1 MRKVWL
7 LAIVGIF
14 VVILAA
20 CGGGESKEVS
30 NDTDNNTESGGV
42 QMELKL
48 GTIRTEDDPTTQAA
62 MKFAEIVNEKTNGEI
77 QIDVFPNSQIGDIL
91 DMFSGMQSG
100 TVDMMYEG
108 ISSYSWLDGAEV
120 FNIMS
125 LPFYWEDYDQMTGV
139 LNSEEFAKYF
149 EEAAQNTGVR
159 VINAEGDT
167 EARQLTANKPVQTAE
182 DFKGLKIRTAES
194 EIVQKTMKELGA
206 SPVVIPFSDLYM
218 SLQQGIVDAQENGF
232 ITVKNNSFYEVQ
244 DYLMKT
250 DYIRDVKAW
259 YISENVWNKLSD
271 EQKEVM
277 YEASV
282 EAGQLQTKL
291 TNEII
296 DETLDFLKEEME
308 YVEPDLDSIR
318 EALKDLITEFDGEL
332 WPEGL
337 YEEVESIRANLD
349 G

>member
-7 LAIVGIF
+7 F
-14 VVILAA
+14 VMISLFAVLLAA
-20 CGGGESKEVS
+20 CGGESEETS
-30 NDTDNNTESGGV
+30 PSDNGNDKGS
-42 QMELKL
+42 QMNLKL

-62 MKFAEIVNEKTNGEI
+62 MKFAEIVNEKTDGQIN
-77 QIDVFPNSQIGDIL
+77 IDVFPNSQIGDIL
-91 DMFSGMQSG
+91 EMFSGMQSG

-108 ISSYSWLDGAEV
+108 ISSYSWLEGAEV

-125 LPFYWEDYDQMTGV
+125 LPFYWEDYEQMTGV
-139 LNSEEFAKYF
+139 LNSEEFEKYF
-149 EEAAQNTGVR
+149 DEAAENTGVR

-167 EARQLTANKPVQTAE
+167 EARQLTANKPVVTAE

-194 EIVQKTMKELGA
+194 EIVQKTMTELGA

-218 SLQQGIVDAQENGF
+218 SLQQGIADAQENGF

-259 YISENVWNKLSD
+259 YMSENVWNQLSD
-271 EQKEVM
+271 EQKEIM
-277 YEASV
+277 YEASI
-282 EAGQLQTKL
+282 EAGQLQTEL
-291 TNEII
+291 TNEMI
-296 DETLDFLKEEME
+296 DETLEFLKGEME

-318 EALKDLITEFDGEL
+318 EALQELITEFDGEL

-337 YEEVESIRANLD
+337 YEEVESIRANLN

>member
-1 MRKVWL
+1 MISLFAVL
-7 LAIVGIF
+7 
-14 VVILAA
+14 LAA
-20 CGGGESKEVS
+20 CGGESEETS
-30 NDTDNNTESGGV
+30 PSDNGNDKGS
-42 QMELKL
+42 QMNLKL

-62 MKFAEIVNEKTNGEI
+62 MKFAEIVNEKTDGQIN
-77 QIDVFPNSQIGDIL
+77 IDVFPNSQIGDIL
-91 DMFSGMQSG
+91 EMFSGMQSG

-108 ISSYSWLDGAEV
+108 ISSYSWLEGAEV

-125 LPFYWEDYDQMTGV
+125 LPFYWEDYEQMTGV
-139 LNSEEFAKYF
+139 LNSEEFEKYF
-149 EEAAQNTGVR
+149 DEAAENTGVR

-167 EARQLTANKPVQTAE
+167 EARQLTANKPVVTAE

-194 EIVQKTMKELGA
+194 EIVQKTMTELGA

-218 SLQQGIVDAQENGF
+218 SLQQGIADAQENGF

-259 YISENVWNKLSD
+259 YMSENVWNQLSD
-271 EQKEVM
+271 EQKEIM
-277 YEASV
+277 YEASI
-282 EAGQLQTKL
+282 EAGQLQTEL
-291 TNEII
+291 TNEMI
-296 DETLDFLKEEME
+296 DETLEFLKGEME

-318 EALKDLITEFDGEL
+318 EALQELITEFDGEL

-337 YEEVESIRANLD
+337 YEEVESIRANLN

>member
-7 LAIVGIF
+7 F
-14 VVILAA
+14 VMISLFAVLLAA
-20 CGGGESKEVS
+20 CGGESEETS
-30 NDTDNNTESGGV
+30 PSDNGNDEGS
-42 QMELKL
+42 QMNLKL

-62 MKFAEIVNEKTNGEI
+62 MKFAEIVNEKTDGQIN
-77 QIDVFPNSQIGDIL
+77 IDVFPNSQIGDIL
-91 DMFSGMQSG
+91 EMFSGMQSG

-108 ISSYSWLDGAEV
+108 ISSYSWLEGAEV

-125 LPFYWEDYDQMTGV
+125 LPFYWEDYEQMTGV
-139 LNSEEFAKYF
+139 LNSEEFEKYF
-149 EEAAQNTGVR
+149 DEAAENTGVR

-167 EARQLTANKPVQTAE
+167 EARQLTANKPVVTAE

-194 EIVQKTMKELGA
+194 EIVQKTMTELGA

-218 SLQQGIVDAQENGF
+218 SLQQGIADAQENGF

-259 YISENVWNKLSD
+259 YMSENVWNQLSD
-271 EQKEVM
+271 EQKEIM
-277 YEASV
+277 YEASI
-282 EAGQLQTKL
+282 EAGQLQTEL
-291 TNEII
+291 TNEMI
-296 DETLDFLKEEME
+296 DETLEFLKGEME

-318 EALKDLITEFDGEL
+318 EALQELITEFDGEL

-337 YEEVESIRANLD
+337 YEEVESIRANLN

>member
-1 MRKVWL
+1 MISLFAVL
-7 LAIVGIF
+7 
-14 VVILAA
+14 LAA
-20 CGGGESKEVS
+20 CGGESEETS
-30 NDTDNNTESGGV
+30 PSDNGNDEGS
-42 QMELKL
+42 QMNLKL

-62 MKFAEIVNEKTNGEI
+62 MKFAEIVNEKTDGQIN
-77 QIDVFPNSQIGDIL
+77 IDVFPNSQIGDIL
-91 DMFSGMQSG
+91 EMFSGMQSG

-108 ISSYSWLDGAEV
+108 ISSYSWLEGAEV

-125 LPFYWEDYDQMTGV
+125 LPFYWEDYEQMTGV
-139 LNSEEFAKYF
+139 LNSEEFEKYF
-149 EEAAQNTGVR
+149 DEAAENTGVR

-167 EARQLTANKPVQTAE
+167 EARQLTANKPVVTAE

-194 EIVQKTMKELGA
+194 EIVQKTMTELGA

-218 SLQQGIVDAQENGF
+218 SLQQGIADAQENGF

-259 YISENVWNKLSD
+259 YMSENVWNQLSD
-271 EQKEVM
+271 EQKEIM
-277 YEASV
+277 YEASI
-282 EAGQLQTKL
+282 EAGQLQTEL
-291 TNEII
+291 TNEMI
-296 DETLDFLKEEME
+296 DETLEFLKGEME

-318 EALKDLITEFDGEL
+318 EALQELITEFDGEL

-337 YEEVESIRANLD
+337 YEEVESIRANLN